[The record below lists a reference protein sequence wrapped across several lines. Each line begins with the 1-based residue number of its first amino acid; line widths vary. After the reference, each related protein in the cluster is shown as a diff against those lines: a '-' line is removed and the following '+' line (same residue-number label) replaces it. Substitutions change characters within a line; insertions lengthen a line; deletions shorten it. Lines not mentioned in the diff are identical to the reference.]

1 MNATARK
8 PQTCSRVNQGR
19 WCQETYETASRDA
32 GRRAKE
38 LRAAGYEARVSSLGM
53 QVTPLGLL
61 KLTIVSIGPGRHED
75 TCDLPTENTEM
86 VGWPDR
92 G

>member
-1 MNATARK
+1 MNTTTTQTRK
-8 PQTCSRVNQGR
+8 PQCCGRVNQGR

-38 LRAAGYEARVSSLGM
+38 LRNLGYEVSVAPLGM

-61 KLTIVSIGPGRHED
+61 KLTIVSIRGGANED
-75 TCDLPTENTEM
+75 TCSLPHTVEM
-86 VGWPDR
+86 VDWPR
-92 G
+92 